1 VQASQQLGLVL
12 AHAEP
17 PIGAVQRLA
26 LDFVEHFV
34 TPFFVRQQAT
44 KFGFP
49 QVDFAAHL
57 TTTPLQL
64 WFTRFVRACSPAHLT
79 YWPWFVNEP
88 QTQFVLTAVRAAA
101 TSAASTPVGS
111 HLAKLR
117 CAVNASSEN
126 AIAVSAYLL
135 TLGLMITSL
144 FSLSPND
151 R

>member
-1 VQASQQLGLVL
+1 LASGNAPLGDAQPVAVQASQQLDLVL

-17 PIGAVQRLA
+17 PFGAVQRLA

-57 TTTPLQL
+57 TTAPLQL

-79 YWPWFVNEP
+79 YWPWFVAVA
-88 QTQFVLTAVRAAA
+88 QGQFAATCARALA
-101 TSAASTPVGS
+101 TSAASAPVGS
-111 HLAKLR
+111 HLA
-117 CAVNASSEN
+117 
-126 AIAVSAYLL
+126 
-135 TLGLMITSL
+135 
-144 FSLSPND
+144 
-151 R
+151 